1 VTESSVNPPG
11 GVPDGT
17 SLTLLEKARSGSDP
31 AAWER
36 LVSLYEPLVNRWCR
50 QAGLQWADVEDV
62 RMEVFAAVSRSLG
75 TFERTPEQGTFRGW
89 LRRITQNKLRD
100 HWQQEG
106 KGMGAVGGSDAL
118 EQMRQLP
125 SPEADPSGAGAAEE
139 TGILYRR
146 ALELISRDFEERT
159 RKAFWRVVID
169 GQRPRDVARELNMT
183 PGAVSS
189 AKARVLARLRQ
200 EFGDLL
206 SEGAAAT
213 SCLPS
218 SETQPGAGDAS

>member
-1 VTESSVNPPG
+1 VTDSSVNPIG
-11 GVPDGT
+11 DVPSGT
-17 SLTLLEKARSGSDP
+17 SLTLLEKARSGSDS

-36 LVSLYEPLVNRWCR
+36 LVSLYDPLVRRWCR
-50 QAGLQWADVEDV
+50 QAGLQKADVDNV
-62 RMEVFAAVSRSLG
+62 CQEVFTAVSRSLD

-146 ALELISRDFEERT
+146 ALELISRDFGERT
-159 RKAFWRVVID
+159 WKAFWRVVID
-169 GQRPRDVARELNMT
+169 GQRPRDVAGELNMT
-183 PGAVSS
+183 PNAVSS

-200 EFGDLL
+200 EFAGLL
-206 SEGAAAT
+206 EIGTAT
-213 SCLPS
+213 ASGIPS
-218 SETQPGAGDAS
+218 SETQQGTGDAS